1 MLPDDRQTTS
11 NTQNTQRNFNQPDN
25 RNTTLTSTA
34 GVSPRAEADANAL
47 ISYNH
52 LTYFLYVVSYFTAGL
67 LWIVPIVMNYLK
79 RGEAQGTWLA
89 THFDWQIKTFWY
101 SIVFFLIGSAIVI
114 FSLGGL
120 GVSIFTESGH
130 VAAGSFGLL
139 ALGFG
144 ILGITVLWHLYRI
157 VRGWIALVDKRPVP

>member
-1 MLPDDRQTTS
+1 MLPNDPNNTT
-11 NTQNTQRNFNQPDN
+11 NRDFNN
-25 RNTTLTSTA
+25 RTLTSTSSA
-34 GVSPRAEADANAL
+34 QPPALADGERTL

-67 LWIVPIVMNYLK
+67 LWIVPIFMNYMK
-79 RGEAQGTWLA
+79 RRDAEGTWLA

-101 SIVFFLIGSAIVI
+101 SIVFFVLGLTIVI

-120 GVSIFTESGH
+120 GVSIFAESGH
-130 VAAGSFGLL
+130 IATGSFGLL

>member
-1 MLPDDRQTTS
+1 MLPDDRQTTTR
-11 NTQNTQRNFNQPDN
+11 NTQHNFDSADSRP
-25 RNTTLTSTA
+25 TTLTSTT
-34 GVSPRAEADANAL
+34 SPTTVEANDSAL
-47 ISYNH
+47 ISYNY

-120 GVSIFTESGH
+120 GVSIFAESGH
-130 VAAGSFGLL
+130 IAAGSFGLL
-139 ALGFG
+139 ALGFA
-144 ILGITVLWHLYRI
+144 ILGVTVLWHLYRI